1 MGIVPSKLYAK
12 FGPKKTILIGGV
24 LLTGAHILAAF
35 VLGSDLGKFVATILL
50 FVLGI
55 AGGQGACII
64 FLSALG
70 AMLKQH
76 SIICTSLVSLA
87 KSYKLLDQWYPLY
100 LLLGKRY
107 FPPSFETRNL
117 HKLFSSTVPI
127 HHRSSRSS
135 CLLRLRYHLLE
146 ERCKQEWREVSCKR
160 TCTKKNCIAL
170 RYCPWCLFD
179 PCLLAYDLILTW

>member
-1 MGIVPSKLYAK
+1 VPSKLYAK

-35 VLGSDLGKFVATILL
+35 VLGSDLGKFVATVLL

-76 SIICTSLVSLA
+76 SIICTSLVSLV

-100 LLLGKRY
+100 LLLGERY
-107 FPPSFETRNL
+107 FPLSFETRNL
-117 HKLFSSTVPI
+117 HKLLSSTVPL
-127 HHRSSRSS
+127 HHSSPRSS
-135 CLLRLRYHLLE
+135 CLLRLRYHLPE
-146 ERCKQEWREVSCKR
+146 ERCQQERRKVFSKG
-160 TCTKKNCIAL
+160 TCSEKNCVAL

-179 PCLLAYDLILTW
+179 PCLLVDDFILT